1 MRYFVQNSISCRGD
15 VRRQRSH
22 FWPAATAL
30 LVLAP
35 ALAPTLAQ
43 AQAKP
48 AIEVSATTDERRR
61 GLSWSDGDASASAS
75 VDLQL
80 AGLNAGARVTALRGS
95 ARHAGADMVT
105 DLTLGTGFDLS
116 GARLS
121 VSAIG
126 HLFTGASEM
135 MDYGE
140 VAADASYTFGPLQV
154 EAGANF
160 APSQSAIGGSNLYL
174 FAGANAGIPATPFTL
189 SASIGRSIGSDDR
202 LRSDRLRPGGDY
214 TDWRIGV
221 DHVTGPLTVGLDYT
235 GTDLSDGAVDPIGD
249 RRNSG
254 NRLLARAQF
263 SF

>member
-1 MRYFVQNSISCRGD
+1 MRYFVQNSTDCRAD
-15 VRRQRSH
+15 TRRRRSP
-22 FWPAATAL
+22 FSPAAAAL

-35 ALAPTLAQ
+35 ALAH

-48 AIEVSATTDERRR
+48 AVEVSVTTDERRR

-80 AGLNAGARVTALRGS
+80 TGLNAGARVTALRGS

-105 DLTLGTGFDLS
+105 DLTLGTGFDQS
-116 GARLS
+116 GVRLN

-126 HLFTGASEM
+126 HLFTGANDR

-154 EAGANF
+154 EAGANY
-160 APSQSAIGGSNLYL
+160 APSQRSIGGSNFYL
-174 FAGANAGIPATPFTL
+174 FAGANAGIPATPFTV
-189 SASIGRSIGSDDR
+189 SASLGRSIGSDNG

-214 TDWRIGV
+214 SDWRIGV

-235 GTDLSDGAVDPIGD
+235 GTNLSDGMVDPIGD

-254 NRLLARAQF
+254 KRLLARAQF